1 MKKQR
6 VVVLMHKELMPPD
19 SLEGVSPK
27 EHEKWR
33 TEFDVV
39 QALRSQGHEV
49 IPVGLEEEILP
60 IRVALEQSKPDIVFN
75 LIEAFHGECMYDQL
89 VVNYLE
95 LMGQPYT
102 GCRARGL
109 MLARDK
115 ALSKK
120 VLSYHRVPVPKF
132 AVFPVGKKM
141 RRPRHLEFPLIVKSL
156 VEEASYGI
164 SQASVVDTDEK
175 LQERIAFIHNHIQTD
190 AIVEEYIDGREV
202 YVGIMG
208 TERLKVLPTWEID
221 FNNMLEGSNRIATEK
236 VKWDK
241 KYQERHGI
249 KWKRA
254 DVDEAF
260 ENKLAKLSKRI
271 YRRLHLSGY
280 ARLDYRVSAEGQF
293 YLLEANPNPNI
304 AKNDEFATSAKALGI
319 EYGPLIDKILQV
331 GLRLKRRMG

>member
-49 IPVGLEEEILP
+49 IPVGLGEEILP

-120 VLSYHRVPVPKF
+120 GLS
-132 AVFPVGKKM
+132 
-141 RRPRHLEFPLIVKSL
+141 
-156 VEEASYGI
+156 
-164 SQASVVDTDEK
+164 
-175 LQERIAFIHNHIQTD
+175 
-190 AIVEEYIDGREV
+190 
-202 YVGIMG
+202 
-208 TERLKVLPTWEID
+208 
-221 FNNMLEGSNRIATEK
+221 
-236 VKWDK
+236 
-241 KYQERHGI
+241 
-249 KWKRA
+249 
-254 DVDEAF
+254 
-260 ENKLAKLSKRI
+260 
-271 YRRLHLSGY
+271 
-280 ARLDYRVSAEGQF
+280 
-293 YLLEANPNPNI
+293 
-304 AKNDEFATSAKALGI
+304 
-319 EYGPLIDKILQV
+319 
-331 GLRLKRRMG
+331 